1 MSHPSCGITALA
13 MAFDPGRE
21 RRERVRRER
30 RERVTKETER
40 IKDKQMQREER
51 RRGRNSDRDKA
62 KGLIISCVKTFEL
75 QRSRN

>member
-30 RERVTKETER
+30 VTKETER

-51 RRGRNSDRDKA
+51 RRGRNCDRDKA

-75 QRSRN
+75 QTSRN